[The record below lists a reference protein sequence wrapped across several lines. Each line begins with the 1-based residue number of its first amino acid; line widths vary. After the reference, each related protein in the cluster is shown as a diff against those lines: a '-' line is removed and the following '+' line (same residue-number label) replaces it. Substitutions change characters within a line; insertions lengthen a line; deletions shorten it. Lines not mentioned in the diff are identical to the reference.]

1 MDDQI
6 PKLSLNSLLK
16 NDDQSLKLL
25 SNALSNHGFF
35 IITDHKIS
43 HSLFN
48 KAYEYSEKFFNVDI
62 SVKNKYWRI
71 FYWKTMERLYM
82 GYGRVPS
89 TMARAPPCSF

>member
-16 NDDQSLKLL
+16 NDDQSLRLL

-35 IITDHKIS
+35 IITDHDIS

-48 KAYEYSEKFFNVDI
+48 KAYEYSEKFFNLDI
-62 SVKNKYWRI
+62 SLLSSAI
-71 FYWKTMERLYM
+71 FF
-82 GYGRVPS
+82 S
-89 TMARAPPCSF
+89 